1 MLFHLQPNGPFTF
14 TVGATAIEENV
25 LCEIY
30 TDGTL
35 IKCGADR
42 FPACFTQW
50 PYAIG
55 VTVTGYQCI
64 GEALIKAGGAVAIGD
79 YLKVNA
85 SGRLICNGTTG
96 ATANDIKTIAQAESA
111 ATTDGDFIKVFFI
124 RAA

>member
-14 TVGATAIEENV
+14 TTGAAAIEENV
-25 LCEIY
+25 LCELF

-42 FPACFTQW
+42 VPVCFTQW

-55 VTVTGYQCI
+55 VTATGYQCI
-64 GEALIKAGGAVAIGD
+64 GEALVKAGGAAAIRD
-79 YLKVNA
+79 YLKVDAN
-85 SGRLICNGTTG
+85 GRLICNGATG
-96 ATANDIKTIAQAESA
+96 ATVNDIKTVAIAESA
-111 ATTDGDFIKVFFI
+111 TTADGDFIKVFFI